1 MPTNDTAGR
10 RITELK
16 KVFMVRLDIVTRVK
30 PGKEIEFMQSM
41 DILKSDE
48 ETRQGGGRVI
58 IRQEV
63 HEPLRYAIILE
74 WESEQDFESYLD
86 SEGVVF
92 LRGTL
97 LWLCGESQ
105 FSISPQS
112 RKLDRLRALHFNLT
126 CPPPYIRGT

>member
-74 WESEQDFESYLD
+74 WR
-86 SEGVVF
+86 VN
-92 LRGTL
+92 RT
-97 LWLCGESQ
+97 
-105 FSISPQS
+105 S
-112 RKLDRLRALHFNLT
+112 RVIWILKA
-126 CPPPYIRGT
+126 